1 MIIRSYSFCS
11 KGTPFYLQ
19 CSKRGIL
26 DLLSTEFFGS
36 FFTRRKYL
44 SNLYEGKIFH
54 G

>member
-1 MIIRSYSFCS
+1 MIIRSYSFCN

-36 FFTRRKYL
+36 LF
-44 SNLYEGKIFH
+44 YEKEISFQPI
-54 G
+54 